1 MDSDFRID
9 EDRLWHICNRKVADL
24 NAAARS
30 AGQPERVSALD
41 LESLYYAQ
49 GGRCAITGIP
59 LEDFPND
66 LKHPYNIRLDH
77 IQNQFR
83 RSTVAAA
90 FGGSEPRPDAGPIAS
105 IDNLQWVCHFANGLK
120 EFVRRYEQDFQ
131 HVIGLIHEQCA
142 DSFPIRSKAVAA
154 GSRASKHTLR
164 KQRLTE
170 LFAENGHEL
179 SAAQAWR
186 EFSATQLE
194 ACYQTV
200 LRELKEIG
208 WSGEKHKRAIC
219 DKVLFGLLAEAKGDV
234 VRTKKEWLAMF
245 NERLAENGLN
255 PVSVAWLSHLEN
267 CAGQHLPTPRR
278 KVVRRASVG
287 EQISLLEYLKNAQDG
302 EWCVAIETTT
312 VRACFSG
319 WDEIIFQDAVGQLH
333 ERGKIDVW
341 RDENGVEWACYA
353 YTRKEAA
360 IKIGVSPNRLKKWG
374 GPLQCGPQFMK
385 GDTHKS
391 ATYYSARTLRPFV
404 ETRTKT
410 KMDAVGWQGTSCD
423 VRCVTFAGAERV
435 LPAGIT

>member
-1 MDSDFRID
+1 MERAMEPDFRID
-9 EDRLWHICNRKVADL
+9 EERLLHICNRKVADL

-30 AGQPERVSALD
+30 AGQSARVSALD

-90 FGGSEPRPDAGPIAS
+90 IAGSEPRSDAGPIAS
-105 IDNLQWVCHFANGLK
+105 IGNLQWLCHFANGLK
-120 EFVRRYEQDFQ
+120 EFVRRYGQDFT

-142 DSFPIRSKAVAA
+142 DGFPIRSKAVAA

-170 LFAENGHEL
+170 LFAKNGHEL

-186 EFSATQLE
+186 EFSGTQVE

-200 LRELKEIG
+200 RRELKEIG
-208 WSGEKHKRAIC
+208 WNGEKHKRAIC
-219 DKVLFGLLAEAKGDV
+219 DKVLSALAEEAKGDV
-234 VRTKKEWLAMF
+234 ARTKKEWLAIF
-245 NERLAENGLN
+245 NERLAKHELN
-255 PVSVAWLSHLEN
+255 PISVAWLSHLEN

-278 KVVRRASVG
+278 KVVRPASVG
-287 EQISLLEYLKNAQDG
+287 EQISVLEYLKTTQDG
-302 EWCVAIETTT
+302 EWCVAIETATI
-312 VRACFSG
+312 RAWFSG

-333 ERGKIDVW
+333 HRGKIDVW
-341 RDENGVEWACYA
+341 RDEYGVEWACYA

-374 GPLQCGPQFMK
+374 GQLQCGPPFMK
-385 GDTHKS
+385 GDTLKS
-391 ATYYSARTLRPFV
+391 ATYYSARTLREFV
-404 ETRTKT
+404 ASRRKT
-410 KMDAVGWQGTSCD
+410 SMDGIGWHGKNQNGPG
-423 VRCVTFAGAERV
+423 VLAGRV
-435 LPAGIT
+435 AMVPS